1 MKINSIAQSSLMLLS
16 LLLTSAGAHA
26 QSAARANV
34 PFAFKVGT
42 TQMPAGT
49 YAVQGNHGSNIV
61 MVRNVQT
68 GTSAL
73 VMGRQESPSKKTDK
87 LIFHRYGNQYF
98 LTEILGSQGS
108 QAMVLPATK
117 QEKELQIAHAPTKN
131 SNNIEIA
138 SK

>member
-1 MKINSIAQSSLMLLS
+1 MKFNSIAQSSLMVLS
-16 LLLTSAGAHA
+16 LLLTVAGAHA

-49 YAVQGNHGSNIV
+49 YAIQSNHGSNVV

-73 VMGRQESPSKKTDK
+73 AMGRQESPSKKTDK
-87 LIFHRYGNQYF
+87 LIFHRYGSQYV

-108 QAMVLPATK
+108 QGLSLVAHK
-117 QEKELQIAHAPTKN
+117 QQKQLEAAQVAENTGN
-131 SNNIEIA
+131 TVEIA